1 MIYTKINGNSEY
13 TDNIKM
19 DKTFLGQGCILD
31 LKFMIKMFQHKENAE
46 MLIGIDEKQA
56 ILLIYNHNVGN
67 FRNIS
72 SISNT
77 PPPPHTHTLYV

>member
-1 MIYTKINGNSEY
+1 
-13 TDNIKM
+13 
-19 DKTFLGQGCILD
+19 
-31 LKFMIKMFQHKENAE
+31 MFQHKENAE

-77 PPPPHTHTLYV
+77 PPPPHTHTLYVWTVVLQAIYSQSTKTIIFAYIRGERWT